1 MHHASAFFRPL
12 VLLSAFALGAVTL
25 TLPGQAQ
32 ELPGPAPAEAASPTD
47 ALIESQI
54 LFNAPPPPRQG
65 TPGGRS
71 QGGASRGPCQ
81 DFEGLTALVPTTEGV
96 VWGQTAQAS
105 PSLWVY
111 LPQPLTADTP
121 LELTLQ
127 DADDNYLYTT
137 RLEAET
143 PAGLIHF
150 EMTPETPLQLDQ
162 LYTWTL
168 VIACDPAQP
177 TESVFVN
184 GTLQPVLLAPGL
196 RAQLAA
202 ANGLQQAQIYAANGL
217 WHDALN
223 TLATYQQARPAN
235 AQAASAWV
243 NLLRQAGFEALASEP
258 FSPCCLP

>member
-1 MHHASAFFRPL
+1 MNYAALRPL
-12 VLLSAFALGAVTL
+12 VLVSALAWGAVTCAP
-25 TLPGQAQ
+25 PGQAQ
-32 ELPGPAPAEAASPTD
+32 EPPISAPAAPAEALSR
-47 ALIESQI
+47 SQI

-81 DFEGLTALVPTTEGV
+81 DFAGLTALVPTTDGV
-96 VWGQTAQAS
+96 VWGQTTQAA

-111 LPQPLTADTP
+111 LPHPLSANTP

-127 DADDNYLYTT
+127 DANDNYLYATS
-137 RLEAET
+137 LEADT
-143 PAGLIHF
+143 SPGLIQF
-150 EMTPETPLQLDQ
+150 EIAPETPLQPDQ

-168 VIACDPAQP
+168 VISCDPAQP

-184 GTLQPVLLAPGL
+184 GTLQPVPLAPGL
-196 RAQLAA
+196 
-202 ANGLQQAQIYAANGL
+202 QAQMAVASKLEQARLYAANGI

-223 TLATYQQARPAN
+223 TLATHQQAQPAS
-235 AQAASAWV
+235 AQATSAWV
-243 NLLRQAGFEALASEP
+243 DLLQQAGFEDLASEP